1 MSYFQ
6 ITVLEIVLFTYEQ
19 LTAYIFHIQGVV
31 LQQKVRIIAPPI
43 NEFRLHVFSPKW
55 KFGLPLADPG
65 LMP

>member
-19 LTAYIFHIQGVV
+19 LTTYIFHIQGVV

-43 NEFRLHVFSPKW
+43 IEF
-55 KFGLPLADPG
+55 
-65 LMP
+65 